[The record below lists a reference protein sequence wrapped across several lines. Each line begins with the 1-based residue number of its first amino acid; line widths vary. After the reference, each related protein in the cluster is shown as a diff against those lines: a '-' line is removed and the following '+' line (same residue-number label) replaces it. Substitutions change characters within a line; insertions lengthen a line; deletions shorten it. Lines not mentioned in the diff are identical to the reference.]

1 MPQLVGDAT
10 KARIF
15 AFVIDNLIACILS
28 FVIVGKLQF
37 ENGVISGTIL
47 SMTYLL
53 YFFVF
58 EVTLARTPGKIWQ
71 GLVIRDINGGPSNAK
86 QIFIR
91 TLMRILEANPI
102 LFGGLPAG
110 LLVATST
117 SRQRMGDSL
126 AGTVVVPKDVSI
138 SEET

>member
-47 SMTYLL
+47 SLTYLL

>member
-1 MPQLVGDAT
+1 
-10 KARIF
+10 
-15 AFVIDNLIACILS
+15 
-28 FVIVGKLQF
+28 
-37 ENGVISGTIL
+37 
-47 SMTYLL
+47 
-53 YFFVF
+53 VF